1 MSAPPP
7 YNPQYNCYPPQ
18 PQPNYG
24 QPQPGYAYGGQY
36 PGYPQQQPQVV
47 NGGIDMIFAWWKG
60 TGHLVTTIVVF
71 GHCWLFAAGVA

>member
-18 PQPNYG
+18 PQPNYR

-47 NGGIDMIFAWWKG
+47 
-60 TGHLVTTIVVF
+60 VVERNRPSRDNNCCLWALLALCC
-71 GHCWLFAAGVA
+71 GCCIADCCD